1 MWRMAD
7 TDQRADGFSTAGVLD
22 QRRRLV
28 PSDWLTVASLAVL
41 AYAAANVLHEG
52 VGHGGACVLVG
63 GAPQLL
69 TSANFECGTNGVS
82 APAARLVA
90 ASGTIV
96 NLIAGAVAVIAYR
109 RSAARGPALRF
120 FLWLFGTI
128 NFLTGFGY
136 FLFSGVGRIGD
147 WADVMAAVHPEWVWR
162 VVAAAGGFALYW
174 IATKRA
180 FAALAH
186 FIGGGSSDRFTGGR
200 HLALLSY
207 ATGAVLYCFA
217 GALNPSG
224 PRLLLI
230 SAAAASLGG
239 TSGLW
244 WGTNFLRGNAT
255 EGIDEAPTRIARDG
269 RLVAAAGVAAFAF
282 VCLLGP
288 GIPL

>member
-1 MWRMAD
+1 MVH
-7 TDQRADGFSTAGVLD
+7 TDQRDPGFSTTGVLD
-22 QRRRLV
+22 KRRRAV

-63 GAPQLL
+63 GAPRLL
-69 TSANFECGTNGVS
+69 TSASFECGTDGV
-82 APAARLVA
+82 APAAARVVA

-96 NLIAGAVAVIAYR
+96 NLIAGAVAVFAYR
-109 RSAARGPALRF
+109 HSGAHGPALRF

-147 WADVMAAVHPEWVWR
+147 WADVMAPLHPEWVWR
-162 VVAAAGGFALYW
+162 VVLATGGFALYW
-174 IATKRA
+174 IATQRA
-180 FAALAH
+180 FVSLAR
-186 FIGGGSSDRFTGGR
+186 FIGGRPSDRVTDGR
-200 HLALLSY
+200 RMALLSY
-207 ATGAVLYCFA
+207 ASGAVLYCLA

-244 WGTNFLRGNAT
+244 WGTHFLRGEVA
-255 EGIDEAPTRIARDG
+255 EGIDDAPTRIARDG
-269 RLVAAAGVAAFAF
+269 RLVAAGGAAAFVF

-288 GIPL
+288 GIRL

>member
-1 MWRMAD
+1 MAD
-7 TDQRADGFSTAGVLD
+7 TDQRDSGFSTTGVLD
-22 QRRRLV
+22 KRRRAV
-28 PSDWLTVASLAVL
+28 PSDWLTVASVAVL

-52 VGHGGACVLVG
+52 AGHGGACVLVG

-69 TSANFECGTNGVS
+69 TSVSFECGTDGVT
-82 APAARLVA
+82 PAAARVVA

-96 NLIAGAVAVIAYR
+96 NLIAGAIAGLAYR
-109 RSAARGPALRF
+109 RSAARGPAFRF

-128 NFLTGFGY
+128 NLLTGFGY

-147 WADVMAAVHPEWVWR
+147 WADVMALVHPEWVWR
-162 VVAAAGGFALYW
+162 VVLASGGFALYW
-174 IATKRA
+174 IATRRA
-180 FAALAH
+180 FVALAR
-186 FIGGGSSDRFTGGR
+186 FIGGRPSDRVMDGR
-200 HLALLSY
+200 RIALLSY
-207 ATGAVLYCFA
+207 ATGAVLYCLA

-244 WGTNFLRGNAT
+244 WGTNFLRGKVA
-255 EGIDEAPTRIARDG
+255 EGIDDAPTRIARDG
-269 RLVAAAGVAAFAF
+269 RLVAAGGAAGFVF

-288 GIPL
+288 GIGL